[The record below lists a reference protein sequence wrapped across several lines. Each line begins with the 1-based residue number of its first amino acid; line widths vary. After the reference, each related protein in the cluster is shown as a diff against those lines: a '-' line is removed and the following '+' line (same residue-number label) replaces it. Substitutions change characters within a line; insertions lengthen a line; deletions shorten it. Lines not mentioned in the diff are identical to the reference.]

1 MNRSLQEAMRSML
14 CESGLPKRFWAEALN
29 TATYIRNRSPTR
41 SVLNMTPHEA
51 FTGEKPTVSHP
62 KVFGCLTYAHIP
74 KDERKKL
81 DPKAREAI
89 FLGYGTNVKGYRLY
103 DVNRQKVFYNRDVLF
118 EETKFYKQYKNESVS
133 DDEGSNESYDKQEAS
148 EMQDMNKNKKFQ
160 VRESYNPEEIR
171 LQNKDNVSTL
181 EENSETQEEEREI
194 KMNTDQVNF
203 ELPVETSEDN
213 TQLEP
218 SHNEVSQRRSTRTRK
233 PPNRLGEWVFCA
245 QDKNILK
252 DPTNVKEALSSEN
265 NEEWHKAMKSEIESL
280 QKNNVWEL
288 EELPEGRSAVGCK
301 WVFKTKLD
309 AQGNIERYKARLVAQ
324 GFTQRY
330 GVDYDETFSPVVRF
344 ESVRSLFAIAS
355 KYKLAVHQMD
365 VTTAF
370 LNGELKEEIFM
381 KQPEGFVQEGKE
393 KWVCKLKRSLYGLKQ
408 SARCWNAELDGQLKK
423 MKFTQSSHDPCIYS
437 RFSNG
442 KIFII
447 AVYVDDIILA
457 GESEEDIEHAKE
469 SLSRR
474 FDVEDMGRI
483 HYFLGVKV
491 VQDQNLSS
499 IWIGQSSFIVQLLK
513 RFGMEESKAVDTPF
527 DVSTKLVK
535 RGFSENDNDD
545 VDKQM
550 YQSAV
555 GSLLYLST
563 RTRPDIAFAVGMCAR
578 FSAAPTTQHWTA
590 VKRILR
596 YLKGTLNLGLVYKS
610 DDNELVAYS
619 DADWAGDLNDRKSTS
634 GYVFILGGAAISWKS
649 RKQSCVALST
659 AEAEYMA
666 LASTA
671 QEAMWMKRLIHEF
684 ESMKEGNMSP
694 VKIYED
700 NQSAICIAK
709 SQQQHGRSKHIDI
722 KFHFTREQ
730 VELKNIQL
738 VYCKSRD
745 MIADVFTKPL
755 SGPLFKRM
763 CVMMGMQSE
772 Q

>member
-1 MNRSLQEAMRSML
+1 
-14 CESGLPKRFWAEALN
+14 
-29 TATYIRNRSPTR
+29 
-41 SVLNMTPHEA
+41 
-51 FTGEKPTVSHP
+51 
-62 KVFGCLTYAHIP
+62 
-74 KDERKKL
+74 
-81 DPKAREAI
+81 
-89 FLGYGTNVKGYRLY
+89 
-103 DVNRQKVFYNRDVLF
+103 
-118 EETKFYKQYKNESVS
+118 
-133 DDEGSNESYDKQEAS
+133 
-148 EMQDMNKNKKFQ
+148 
-160 VRESYNPEEIR
+160 
-171 LQNKDNVSTL
+171 
-181 EENSETQEEEREI
+181 
-194 KMNTDQVNF
+194 
-203 ELPVETSEDN
+203 
-213 TQLEP
+213 
-218 SHNEVSQRRSTRTRK
+218 
-233 PPNRLGEWVFCA
+233 
-245 QDKNILK
+245 
-252 DPTNVKEALSSEN
+252 
-265 NEEWHKAMKSEIESL
+265 MKSEIESL

-288 EELPEGRSAVGCK
+288 EKLPEGRSAVGCK

-365 VTTAF
+365 VRTAF

-437 RFSNG
+437 RFSNS
-442 KIFII
+442 KVFII
-447 AVYVDDIILA
+447 AVYVDDIILI
-457 GESEEDIEHAKE
+457 GDSEEDIAHAKE

-491 VQDQNLSS
+491 IQDQNLGS

-535 RGFSENDNDD
+535 RGSSENDNDD

-722 KFHFTREQ
+722 KFHFTRGQ

-763 CVMMGMQSE
+763 CAMMGMQSE